1 LIQIAQHNGS
11 LEFIV
16 TDDGTGFDP
25 TSVTHGSGLQG
36 MTDRIDAIGGSLTI
50 ESKPGA
56 GTTIRGSIP
65 V

>member
-1 LIQIAQHNGS
+1 
-11 LEFIV
+11 
-16 TDDGTGFDP
+16 
-25 TSVTHGSGLQG
+25 VTHGSGLQG

-50 ESKPGA
+50 ESEPGA